1 MKFHH
6 QSDEKS
12 PLPSLVA
19 EDKIVG
25 FILGDT
31 SGWEYGVPEN
41 TRWIDTIVVD
51 SSGQKKAAKLLM
63 EEMVNYMKKV
73 GVNTIYTF
81 VSWRECGLLQVFDAM
96 GFKRGDMINSELK
109 IED

>member
-41 TRWIDTIVVD
+41 TRLDTIGVD
-51 SSGQKKAAKLLM
+51 PSGQKKAAKLLM

-73 GVNTIYTF
+73 GVTTIYTF
-81 VSWRECGLLQVFDAM
+81 VNRRECGLLQVFDVM
-96 GFKRGDMINSELK
+96 GFKRGDMINPELK